1 LPKEIEM
8 AEERTREP
16 QSPFDKEPAEGSR
29 ETIDKQ
35 LQQQERKDPKGTAD
49 PVTAPTGQTS

>member
-1 LPKEIEM
+1 MTEDGQQ
-8 AEERTREP
+8 P

-35 LQQQERKDPKGTAD
+35 LKQQEQKKPQGTAD
-49 PVTAPTGQTS
+49 PVTAPAQRSS

>member
-1 LPKEIEM
+1 MTEQNNQ
-8 AEERTREP
+8 AP

-35 LQQQERKDPKGTAD
+35 LEQQEHKRPQGTAD
-49 PVTAPTGQTS
+49 PVTIGTARKS

>member
-1 LPKEIEM
+1 VTQQNKQS
-8 AEERTREP
+8 P

-35 LQQQERKDPKGTAD
+35 LEQQERKRQQGTAD
-49 PVTAPTGQTS
+49 TVTTGTERKS